1 MTDRKQPH
9 PQRCETCRWRKPP
22 LMDQCAAYREHSID
36 CFEAYFD
43 DFTSIVGCASHSSAT
58 EPAPDLSHIREDRRG
73 CLNCL
78 NPDCPV
84 WQTADQNCWK
94 SQKEHDAATKQA
106 AREEVLTDLRKH
118 LNKRADSLERNYP
131 KGNDQRDGAQT
142 RIAEIQQTLLAL
154 DAMESLRSGGK

>member
-1 MTDRKQPH
+1 MTEQPH
-9 PQRCETCRWRKPP
+9 PQRCETCKKYSERTHPIYEGNIIAFCGEERTQVETK
-22 LMDQCAAYREHSID
+22 AI
-36 CFEAYFD
+36 
-43 DFTSIVGCASHSSAT
+43 TSNHGCASHSSAT

-78 NPDCPV
+78 DPDCPV